1 MQAFKYRIITEWSEV
16 DQVFVSRVP
25 ALGIGCAAHGNTPER
40 AAKEVQIAAGLILE
54 VLAEQG
60 DPIPASDVASDY
72 SGKLGLRLPKS
83 MHEQVARLAAA
94 DDVSINTKLLTLI
107 SHGLG
112 QRTEHDR
119 ERPAPAKKRKAG

>member
-1 MQAFKYRIITEWSEV
+1 MEAFKYRIITEWSDE

-25 ALGIGCAAHGNTPER
+25 ALGKCAAHGNTPER
-40 AAKEVQIAAGLILE
+40 AAKEARIAAGLILE
-54 VLAEQG
+54 SLAEHG
-60 DPIPASDVASDY
+60 DPIPPPDASLAY
-72 SGKLGLRLPKS
+72 SGKVALRLPKS
-83 MHEQVARLAAA
+83 LHEQVARLAAV

-112 QRTEHDR
+112 QRAEHDR